1 MTTKAKSDP
10 KVRMVS
16 KLTKINGDI
25 DSLCVCFKKKV
36 EPWKLYSMVT
46 GLLVVD
52 FVILLAWQ
60 LQDPLQRRVELFPY
74 EDPISAADDSKILPE
89 LEHCESSNN
98 IVWLGVVYG
107 YKGLILVS
115 ILHANICSLIIR
127 TINYLVNPFA
137 VDNAKGVFTN

>member
-1 MTTKAKSDP
+1 
-10 KVRMVS
+10 MVS
-16 KLTKINGDI
+16 
-25 DSLCVCFKKKV
+25 
-36 EPWKLYSMVT
+36 

-60 LQDPLQRRVELFPY
+60 LHDPLQRRIELFPY

-89 LEHCESSNN
+89 LEHCESANN

-115 ILHANICSLIIR
+115 ILHANIR
-127 TINYLVNPFA
+127 MH
-137 VDNAKGVFTN
+137 